1 MNAHQFD
8 ARGRQGRKLNYERF
22 SFAIKTK
29 ASTVVGKGEVCVPCD
44 PEYELRKG
52 ESLTKSCAENTRG
65 WDRKKRKKKTQEGMN
80 VFPAPFGSC
89 VDRLGAVP
97 ADNPEKYQHQV
108 PGGVKLVYFGQTPP
122 SQLHYNSRSKPESSK
137 AGLNE

>member
-1 MNAHQFD
+1 
-8 ARGRQGRKLNYERF
+8 
-22 SFAIKTK
+22 
-29 ASTVVGKGEVCVPCD
+29 
-44 PEYELRKG
+44 
-52 ESLTKSCAENTRG
+52 
-65 WDRKKRKKKTQEGMN
+65 MN